1 MARAWDSRNVRTNRR
16 GNVRL
21 ALQGTT
27 NFAHARTI
35 TKFCSRNRG
44 YYTDRFLER
53 RGWGAGGWGGGKGE
67 ARGHSIAMCFL
78 LLIICIVLF
87 SSADYSP
94 DSLKM

>member
-1 MARAWDSRNVRTNRR
+1 MARAWDSRKVRTNRR

-44 YYTDRFLER
+44 YYTDRFLGRGGGGGAGEGRER
-53 RGWGAGGWGGGKGE
+53 RGGIP
-67 ARGHSIAMCFL
+67 SQC
-78 LLIICIVLF
+78 V
-87 SSADYSP
+87 SYY
-94 DSLKM
+94 

>member
-1 MARAWDSRNVRTNRR
+1 MARSWDKRKVRTNRL

-44 YYTDRFLER
+44 YYTDRFLR
-53 RGWGAGGWGGGKGE
+53 RGGGGGDGGQGE

-87 SSADYSP
+87 SFADYSP